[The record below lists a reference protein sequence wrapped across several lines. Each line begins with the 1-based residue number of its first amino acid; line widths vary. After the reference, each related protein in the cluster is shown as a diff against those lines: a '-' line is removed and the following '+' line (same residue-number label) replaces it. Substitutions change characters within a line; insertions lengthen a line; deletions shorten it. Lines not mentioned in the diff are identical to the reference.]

1 MMGKMGTAIRLIQ
14 DNPERGKHDPDAG
27 NEMGKQR
34 QTGDHLMREPLMAWF
49 SPMIVERCTPPQG

>member
-1 MMGKMGTAIRLIQ
+1 VAVEGKNDG
-14 DNPERGKHDPDAG
+14 GKWDPRSALFRIIPTVENIDPDAG

-49 SPMIVERCTPPQG
+49 SPMIVE

>member
-1 MMGKMGTAIRLIQ
+1 MAVEEKNDG
-14 DNPERGKHDPDAG
+14 DNENRDPPLFRIIPTVENIDPDAG

-49 SPMIVERCTPPQG
+49 SPMIVE